1 MQVNLRGITATPER
15 VWVAVDEGTPDPSW
29 LFDLDLGPI
38 AHVDVLTGSKAWQWA
53 TFLGYR
59 GVSVGEVIADTKKA
73 MVALAAQSGSEPVT
87 SIVNYEQMMKIRRIA
102 GLMDLEG
109 GS

>member
-1 MQVNLRGITATPER
+1 
-15 VWVAVDEGTPDPSW
+15 
-29 LFDLDLGPI
+29 
-38 AHVDVLTGSKAWQWA
+38 
-53 TFLGYR
+53 
-59 GVSVGEVIADTKKA
+59 VGEVIEDTKKA
-73 MVALAAQSGSEPVT
+73 MAHLASLASSAPIT

>member
-1 MQVNLRGITATPER
+1 
-15 VWVAVDEGTPDPSW
+15 
-29 LFDLDLGPI
+29 
-38 AHVDVLTGSKAWQWA
+38 VLTGTKAWQWA

-59 GVSVGEVIADTKKA
+59 GVDVGDVIEDTKKA
-73 MVALAAQSGSEPVT
+73 MAHFAALNSSSPVT